1 MGNCIECSSS
11 AACTCNRRRTIAKAI
26 DVACDLFIDG
36 PSLNCVRLV
45 MGIACVFVDDLFSI
59 DSDYFVSF
67 FFCVVYVYYSRRLLL
82 YLRRVRLTLET
93 NKEILKSSPI
103 FGFVCNNTTR

>member
-67 FFCVVYVYYSRRLLL
+67 FLRCLRVLESSLVVVF
-82 YLRRVRLTLET
+82 ET
-93 NKEILKSSPI
+93 CAPDVGN
-103 FGFVCNNTTR
+103 